1 MKRPDL
7 IVRNKSPE
15 HIEKCRLA
23 RAGYSPS
30 PETRE
35 KIRLAML
42 GTAHHCK
49 PHTEESKQKMRTTR
63 SLSNTGGAN
72 HPMWKGGFPKCIE
85 CGKQLANYKAKR
97 CQLHAN
103 RIIIR
108 ERNYQHSE
116 EIKAILRKST
126 IRQLQAGTLKQDTS
140 IEKKMQSGLD
150 KLNIQYLHPYNFKDK
165 FLCDFAIPSENII
178 IECDGDYWH
187 NRPEIIKRD
196 SAKNGYISKCG
207 WKMLRFWEH
216 DINDSLG
223 GCLDTIRLSFR
234 TP

>member
-7 IVRNKSPE
+7 IARNKSPE
-15 HIEKCRLA
+15 HIAKCRIS

-35 KIRLAML
+35 KIRQNMI

-49 PHTEESKQKMRTTR
+49 PHTEESKQKMRMTR
-63 SLSNTGGAN
+63 SLSNVRGAN
-72 HPMWKGGFPKCIE
+72 HPMWKGGLPTCIE
-85 CGKQLANYKAKR
+85 CGKLLANYKAKR

-108 ERNYQHSE
+108 ARNYRPSE
-116 EIKAILRKST
+116 ETKAILRKAT

-140 IEKKMQSGLD
+140 IEKKMQAGLD
-150 KLNIQYLHPYNFKDK
+150 GLGIEYEHPYNFKDK
-165 FLCDFAIPSENII
+165 FLCDFAIPLQGVV

-187 NRPEIIKRD
+187 NRPEIVKRD
-196 SAKNGYISKCG
+196 AAKNGYITKCG
-207 WKMLRFWEH
+207 WTMLRFWEH
-216 DINDSLG
+216 DINNHLDE
-223 GCLDTIRLSFR
+223 CLDTLRLQFR

>member
-1 MKRPDL
+1 MH
-7 IVRNKSPE
+7 N
-15 HIEKCRLA
+15 
-23 RAGYSPS
+23 
-30 PETRE
+30 
-35 KIRLAML
+35 
-42 GTAHHCK
+42 K
-49 PHTEESKQKMRTTR
+49 PHTEASKQLMREAT
-63 SLSNTGGAN
+63 LSRNWNGEA
-72 HPMWKGGFPKCIE
+72 HPGWKGGFPKCIE
-85 CGKQLANYKAKR
+85 CGKQLANYGAER

-103 RIIIR
+103 RIIIGK
-108 ERNYQHSE
+108 RNYRPSE
-116 EIKAILRKST
+116 ETKTKLRKAT
-126 IRQLQAGTLKQDTS
+126 IKQLQAGTLKQDTS
-140 IEKKMQSGLD
+140 IELKMKDALD
-150 KLNIQYLHPYNFKDK
+150 KQGIQYLHPYNFKDK